1 MYRISISPE
10 EIEQLSP
17 AAFPG
22 RIEVIDSIGL
32 DFFRAVRYLRRQSVI
47 GFDTESRPCF
57 SPNQPHYG
65 VSLLHLS
72 GKERAFLFRIKMMG
86 DIPKALRKILS
97 DEKILKVGAAVNDDV
112 RGLEK
117 HHDFTPKSFVDLQK
131 IVWEYGIKDK
141 SVKKMAAIILGIRI
155 SKTQQLSNWEAEK
168 LSEAQQSY
176 AATDAWVCREMYLK
190 LLSSEKNPLTPEQM
204 LPNPPKNVTDDKD
217 NPEKRQG

>member
-1 MYRISISPE
+1 MFRISISPE

-65 VSLLHLS
+65 VSLLQLS